1 MKSFLWAVGGL
12 CAAAIGIIILAPRR
26 TQPIDLLAHSLEQ
39 AWADNH
45 TVV

>member
-12 CAAAIGIIILAPRR
+12 CAAAIGIIILEQRR
-26 TQPIDLLAHSLEQ
+26 TQSLNLLAHNLEQ